1 MNLYKNNLSY
11 INNFLS
17 HIEIRRRYSE
27 HTCRAYKSDLFHFL
41 DYLGEDKSLIKINKY
56 DLHEY
61 VTFISKSL
69 SSKSLSRKVATL
81 KSLFK
86 FLSTEELINYNI
98 SKSIKTPKVG
108 KRLPNHISVDEMKV
122 FFQKTLNEVDISSR
136 DLLVIDILYSTGIRV
151 SECVAILVRDI
162 NINKKTIK
170 VLGKGNKE
178 RIVVF
183 GDKTKI
189 NIISYLNEILNDRN
203 DFFLFPAQT
212 TKRQLKKKPITT
224 RTIYNIVKKYIKLV
238 SNNEKLGPHSLRH
251 SFATHLLQGGSD
263 LMAIKDLLGHESLSS
278 TQIYTHLDIKK
289 MKEIYDKSHPHA
301 KK

>member
-11 INNFLS
+11 INNFLN
-17 HIEIRRRYSE
+17 HIKNHRRYSE
-27 HTCRAYKSDLFHFL
+27 HTSRAYRNDLFHFA
-41 DYLGEDKSLIKINKY
+41 DYIGEDKSIIKINKY

-61 VTFISKSL
+61 VTSISKSI

-81 KSLFK
+81 KSLYK
-86 FLSTEELINYNI
+86 FLSNEELISYNI

-108 KRLPNHISVDEMKV
+108 KKLPNHVSIDEMEV
-122 FFQKTLNEVDISSR
+122 FFKKTLNEIEISSR
-136 DLLVIDILYSTGIRV
+136 DLVVIDILYSTGIRV
-151 SECVAILVRDI
+151 SECVSILIGDI
-162 NINKKTIK
+162 NLEKKTIK
-170 VLGKGNKE
+170 VLGKGKKE

-183 GDKTKI
+183 GDGTKD
-189 NIISYLNEILNDRN
+189 NIVGYLDRASDN
-203 DFFLFPAQT
+203 KSKDFLFPAQT
-212 TKRQLKKKPITT
+212 KKNEFKKKSITT

-251 SFATHLLQGGSD
+251 SFATHLLQRGSD

-278 TQIYTHLDIKK
+278 TQIYTHLDIKR
-289 MKEIYDKSHPHA
+289 MKEIYDKSHPQA